1 VTRRLLLGYYVGAY
15 GPTIRIDAQSLED
28 LVAVG
33 QLFRRLAAGAVQE
46 ADFGEALGC
55 RLDSIGSLIVKLVES
70 RPSKA
75 LELLY
80 YSAGQPA
87 FLWSN
92 TREEWLEQAERV
104 DVLAA
109 NDDPGHHYLTQEG
122 VDDALVELCFRE

>member
-1 VTRRLLLGYYVGAY
+1 MTRRLLLAYYVGAY

-33 QLFRRLAAGAVQE
+33 QLFRRLAAGAVEE
-46 ADFGEALGC
+46 ADFGGALGC
-55 RLDSIGSLIVKLVES
+55 RLDSIGSLIVRSVES

-75 LELLY
+75 LDLLY
-80 YSAGQPA
+80 YSAGQPV
-87 FLWSN
+87 FGWSN
-92 TREEWLEQAERV
+92 TREEWLEQTEKV

-109 NDDPGHHYLTQEG
+109 NDYPGHQYLTQEG